1 MLYFGHPELWKAN
14 MSSRPLSILFISSS
28 FKGEVMLQTAK
39 ALGCRVLLV
48 IEESL
53 RDQPWPQDSI
63 DEIHYVADLRRYQ
76 DVIYAVSWMCRGEV
90 IDYILPLDEFEVE
103 LVAMLREHLRLPGT
117 GVTAIRNFRDKLIM
131 REKTHLA
138 GIRVPRFIGIKNYDD
153 LREYMAHV
161 PPPWVL
167 KPRTEAGSMGISKP
181 QDAEEVWRALDQLGD
196 RQSYYLLEEFIP
208 GDVYHVDSLTVDG
221 EIVFVS
227 AQKYGA
233 PPMQVYQGGGVF
245 NSRIVPRD
253 SDDAQWLRTLNRQV
267 TSALGMQ
274 NGVNHAEFIRAHADG
289 QFYFLEVAARVGG
302 AFISDM
308 IEQATNINLWRE
320 WCKLEVARLRGE
332 RYQLPPVRSDY
343 GGLLVTLAKQEYPDL
358 SAYNAPEVV
367 WKTDKPYHAVLI
379 LVSPDPQRIESLLNE
394 YTGRF
399 MQEFTTSATPLAA
412 TRTGQAG

>member
-1 MLYFGHPELWKAN
+1 
-14 MSSRPLSILFISSS
+14 MSDTPLTILFISSS

-53 RDQPWPQDSI
+53 RAQPWPRESI
-63 DEIHYVADLRRYQ
+63 DAFHTVADLRRYQ

-117 GVTAIRNFRDKLIM
+117 GVTAIRRFRDKLTM
-131 REKTHLA
+131 RELTHAA
-138 GIRVPRFIGIKNYDD
+138 GILVPPFIGIKNYDQ
-153 LREYMAHV
+153 LRDFMSRV

-181 QDAEEVWRALDQLGD
+181 QSEEDVWRTLDKLGD
-196 RQSYYLLEEFIP
+196 RQSYYLLEQFIP
-208 GDVYHVDSLTVDG
+208 GDVFHVDTLTVDG
-221 EIVFVS
+221 EIAFVS

-245 NSRIVPRD
+245 NTRVVPRD
-253 SDDAQWLRTLNRQV
+253 SDDVKQLRALNAQVLK
-267 TSALGMQ
+267 ALGMQ
-274 NGVNHAEFIRAHADG
+274 NGASHAEFIKAHADG
-289 QFYFLEVAARVGG
+289 RFYFLEVAARVGG

-308 IEQATNINLWRE
+308 IEKATNVNLWRE
-320 WCKLEVARLRGE
+320 WCRLEVAHLRGE
-332 RYQLPPVRSDY
+332 SYALPDVRDDY
-343 GGLLVTLAKQEYPDL
+343 GGLLVTLARQEHPDM

-367 WKTDKPYHAVLI
+367 WKADKPFHAAMIV
-379 LVSPDPQRIESLLNE
+379 VSPQYERVEALLDD
-394 YTGRF
+394 YTVRVVQDF
-399 MQEFTTSATPLAA
+399 STAAAPMDA
-412 TRTGQAG
+412 TRTGHSG

>member
-1 MLYFGHPELWKAN
+1 MN
-14 MSSRPLSILFISSS
+14 SRPLSILFISSS

-53 RDQPWPQDSI
+53 RDQPWPHDSI
-63 DEIHYVADLRRYQ
+63 DEIHTVADLRRYQ

-103 LVAMLREHLRLPGT
+103 LVALLREHLRLPGT
-117 GVTAIRNFRDKLIM
+117 GVTAIRNFRDKLVM
-131 REKTHLA
+131 REKTHQS
-138 GIRVPRFIGIKNYDD
+138 GILVPPFVGIMNYDD
-153 LREYMAHV
+153 LRAYLERV

-181 QDAEEVWRALDQLGD
+181 QDAEEVWRALDKLGD
-196 RQSYYLLEEFIP
+196 RQSYYLLEQFIP

-227 AQKYGA
+227 VQKYGE

-245 NSRIVPRD
+245 NSRIVPRE
-253 SDDAQWLRTLNRQV
+253 SDEAQQLRALNQQV
-267 TSALGMQ
+267 TATLGMQ
-274 NGVNHAEFIRAHADG
+274 NGVNHAEFIHAHADG
-289 QFYFLEVAARVGG
+289 RFYFLEVAARVGG

-320 WCKLEVARLRGE
+320 WCELEVAQLRGE
-332 RYQLPPVRSDY
+332 PYHLPTVRSNY
-343 GGLLVTLAKQEYPDL
+343 GGLLVTLAKQEHPDL

-379 LVSPDPQRIESLLNE
+379 LVSPDQARIEALLGE
-394 YTGRF
+394 YTTRF
-399 MQEFTTSATPLAA
+399 IQEFTTSATPMDA